1 MKLYTFTVE
10 NLADAIKLAQE
21 KCGEDAYIV
30 DTKELRKRSLTQSPL
45 YEIVV
50 AENDDQPAKKPAPQK
65 PAPRPSE
72 RPAAPSDSFD
82 DGVMLALSETARQI
96 AEIAGVTSMP
106 ERTLPRNTQRDNTR
120 DHQRDNPHDHQRN
133 DQQNKTAVTDRA
145 TPAKQTASATEPTA
159 KTAPLN
165 SAPKPAPLKEYA
177 EISALQKQIAT
188 LTDRVRQVQNMVWNK
203 TIDTSALPIPPE
215 FAEIYRISRQS
226 GMQSSHLEAIMR
238 LTLENMPLAMRQDS
252 VMVRRY
258 FNTLLRKMVPVRVES
273 RLTRPNK
280 KVMMLVGPTG
290 VGKTTTLAK
299 LAARFAYKLGESYK
313 VGIVTLDTY
322 RIGAVEQLTY
332 YAKLMKLSIETVQ
345 DPIDLSV
352 ALSSLRHCD
361 IVLID
366 TAGSSQHDRE
376 KIARIGQFLNAEKQT
391 SIDVS
396 LVLCANS
403 KIEDLREIY
412 QNYSALNID
421 TIIATKLDETNSL
434 GTLFSFIY
442 ENKKPLSYLSIGQE
456 VPDDIKAADADFFIS
471 SLLDG
476 FRKERQIS

>member
-50 AENDDQPAKKPAPQK
+50 AENDDQPAKKPAP
-65 PAPRPSE
+65 RPSE
-72 RPAAPSDSFD
+72 RPAAQKQPERAAAPSDSFD

-106 ERTLPRNTQRDNTR
+106 ERTLPRNNQRDNTR
-120 DHQRDNPHDHQRN
+120 DHLRN
-133 DQQNKTAVTDRA
+133 DQQSKTTATDRT
-145 TPAKQTASATEPTA
+145 TPAKQTASATETTA
-159 KTAPLN
+159 KTVPLN

-203 TIDTSALPIPPE
+203 TIDTLALPIPPE